1 MRNIS
6 FLELVIETV
15 TKWPIVGVVAVLLIA
30 FLIWWIK
37 QFIWEIRWFLRK

>member
-15 TKWPIVGVVAVLLIA
+15 TRWPIVGVVAVLVIA
-30 FLIWWIK
+30 FLIWFIK
-37 QFIWEIRWFLRK
+37 QIIFIIKRF

>member
-30 FLIWWIK
+30 FLIWFIK
-37 QFIWEIRWFLRK
+37 QIIFIIKRF

>member
-15 TKWPIVGVVAVLLIA
+15 TRWPIVGVVAVLVIA
-30 FLIWWIK
+30 FLIWFIK
-37 QFIWEIRWFLRK
+37 QIIWINRRF

>member
-15 TKWPIVGVVAVLLIA
+15 TKWPIVGVVAVLVIA
-30 FLIWWIK
+30 FLIWFIK
-37 QFIWEIRWFLRK
+37 QIIFIIKRF